1 MIFGFARK
9 KNIFLLQHYHPIRH
23 IHCQIAA
30 SEFLTDFDSWD
41 MLTIICSRSTSKPN
55 FMLSLLGK
63 RGKKVYINGT
73 GHMTK
78 MAATT
83 IYGKNFK
90 NLLLQNCPM
99 IMKLGTEHYVLKLFE
114 SYMNDDPELT
124 LSYFTTIS
132 NSEKTCFCSYCRPR
146 YQVSIYRTIGPL
158 VCFCFNNNGQ
168 TKNSLTLCNVFISH
182 FCFIRCFYFCCG
194 SKHYSIK

>member
-30 SEFLTDFDSWD
+30 SELLTDFDSWD
-41 MLTIICSRSTSKPN
+41 MLTIIGSRSTSKPN

-63 RGKKVYINGT
+63 GDGKKVYI
-73 GHMTK
+73 MTK

-83 IYGKNFK
+83 IYGKIFK
-90 NLLLQNCPM
+90 NLLLQNCHM
-99 IMKLGTEHYVLKLFE
+99 IMKLGMEHYVLKLFE

-124 LSYFTTIS
+124 LSYFTTNS
-132 NSEKTCFCSYCRPR
+132 NSEKLVF
-146 YQVSIYRTIGPL
+146 VLIVGPD
-158 VCFCFNNNGQ
+158 
-168 TKNSLTLCNVFISH
+168 
-182 FCFIRCFYFCCG
+182 IR
-194 SKHYSIK
+194 